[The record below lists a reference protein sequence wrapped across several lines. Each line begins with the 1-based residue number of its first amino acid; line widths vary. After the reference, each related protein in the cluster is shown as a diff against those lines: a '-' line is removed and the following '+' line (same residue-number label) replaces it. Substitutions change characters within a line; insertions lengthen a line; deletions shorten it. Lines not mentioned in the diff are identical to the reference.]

1 MTIQEQEEKWVF
13 ERFIR
18 LYTTGHITAFKKHE
32 SPDFI
37 IESEGKNN
45 WSDKNLQMAKKR
57 FSIILLICFLIPGL
71 FSSSGPK
78 AVNEEYVNFQV
89 DPKKDNLKLYWKDDK
104 KRLFKSIGNLKSWL
118 EGKGHQL
125 VFAMNAGMYK
135 PDNAPQGLFIE
146 EQKVVVPLDTSSGN
160 GNFYLKPNGVFY
172 TTADKKAVVCRTED
186 FKNSKSIR
194 YATQSGPMLLIDGKI
209 HAGFTKGSKNVHIRN
224 GVGILANG
232 KVLFAMSKKEVNL
245 YDFAN
250 YFKRSGC
257 KNALYLDGFVS
268 RAYLPE
274 KQWVQT
280 DGNFGVIIGVTA
292 SK

>member
-1 MTIQEQEEKWVF
+1 
-13 ERFIR
+13 
-18 LYTTGHITAFKKHE
+18 
-32 SPDFI
+32 
-37 IESEGKNN
+37 
-45 WSDKNLQMAKKR
+45 MAKKR
-57 FSIILLICFLIPGL
+57 CCIILLVCLLIPGL
-71 FSSSGPK
+71 LSLSGPK
-78 AVNEEYVNFQV
+78 TVNEEYVSYQV
-89 DPKKDNLKLYWKDDK
+89 DPKKDNLKLYWRDDK
-104 KRLFKSIGNLKSWL
+104 KQPFKSIGNLKGWL
-118 EGKGHQL
+118 DGKGQRL
-125 VFAMNAGMYK
+125 LFAMNAGMYK

-146 EQKVVVPLDTSSGN
+146 DQQVVVPLDTLPGN

-172 TTADKKAVVCRTED
+172 TTVDDKAVVCQTED
-186 FKNSKSIR
+186 FKNNKPIR

-250 YFKRSGC
+250 CFKRSGC